1 VAKTLVDLD
10 ESALQAA
17 MLEFGTTTK
26 VETVN
31 RALREVASRRA
42 ANLDDLMATAL
53 EISDNL
59 AECDVR
65 NLAWQ

>member
-17 MLEFGTTTK
+17 MLEYGTSTK

-42 ANLDDLMATAL
+42 ANLDDLMSTAM

-59 AECDVR
+59 ADCDVR
-65 NLAWQ
+65 SLAWP